1 MIISMEPSTT
11 EDLTNTLKNLQNFS
25 ADLEV
30 KLQESVCLKNTA
42 KDQLNYV
49 CNKEKFLQENLDK
62 DSGTLN
68 LLLNKVGLLQRVI
81 ERQGG
86 LNKSH
91 KDKIDELDA
100 QIQEEEKIKHQEMR
114 LEFEEDLESLNES
127 LKEMKLFYMKAN
139 LNTEINTLGDVIKQ
153 LLLKE
158 QDLEEEV
165 KNLSLKESQLTDTKQ
180 TISQEYIFLESSE
193 AQITVAEKGERQSN
207 SRNRSTHTRRTKT
220 YRGVFQI
227 DVHLRA

>member
-193 AQITVAEKGERQSN
+193 AQINCTGNNTTSCVNVQPSARKN
-207 SRNRSTHTRRTKT
+207 IT
-220 YRGVFQI
+220 
-227 DVHLRA
+227 

>member
-11 EDLTNTLKNLQNFS
+11 EDLTNTLKNLQN
-25 ADLEV
+25 L
-30 KLQESVCLKNTA
+30 
-42 KDQLNYV
+42 

>member
-81 ERQGG
+81 E
-86 LNKSH
+86 
-91 KDKIDELDA
+91 
-100 QIQEEEKIKHQEMR
+100 R

>member
-193 AQITVAEKGERQSN
+193 AQIVEQLLKKENDKVTQEIEVLTQEELKRTEEF
-207 SRNRSTHTRRTKT
+207 SRLMS
-220 YRGVFQI
+220 I
-227 DVHLRA
+227 